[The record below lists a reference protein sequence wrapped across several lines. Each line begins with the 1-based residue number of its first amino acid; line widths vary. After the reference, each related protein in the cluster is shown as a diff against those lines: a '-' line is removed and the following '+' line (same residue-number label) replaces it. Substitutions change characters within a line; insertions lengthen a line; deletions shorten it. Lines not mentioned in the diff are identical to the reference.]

1 MCSLFQWPIIYY
13 MAWGPME
20 KEWRNIYCEYWW
32 DGVDG
37 FSEEPNLYFNWW
49 ALGTRDSDKNHKKKW
64 RITILHWGSWHQ
76 PSAYWFMIFFWLYK
90 SNNNLIGCQFS
101 SSLRTRLGITTN
113 PSQPTLSVGHLVLL
127 TIKVIISTFKSWM
140 SPPGLYYSGIL
151 THPLTLGSPV
161 DWQHFLLST
170 MTYRK

>member
-1 MCSLFQWPIIYY
+1 MINISSKTSSKNPSKVLCVPFSSDQLSTIRLEVPL
-13 MAWGPME
+13 E

-37 FSEEPNLYFNWW
+37 FSKEPNLYFNWW

-76 PSAYWFMIFFWLYK
+76 PSAYWLMIFFWLYK

-127 TIKVIISTFKSWM
+127 TIKVIISTFKS
-140 SPPGLYYSGIL
+140 
-151 THPLTLGSPV
+151 
-161 DWQHFLLST
+161 
-170 MTYRK
+170 